1 MMVSSVSILASLS
14 PYILISALLLYL
26 LLEQLTY
33 LRKKGNLP
41 GPLFVPPIIGN
52 AVSVVRDPTSFWY
65 KQSALAGN
73 SPGLSANY
81 LVGRFIVYIRDTE
94 LSHQIFTNVRPDAF
108 HFVGHPFGK
117 KLFGDHNFIYMFGD
131 DHKSVRRQIAP
142 NFTPKALSTYSEL
155 MQVIIL
161 RHLRLWEESC
171 NGPITTRK
179 QGDSDGRNRAHSSD
193 YTDEPS
199 PRKIPTD
206 YGSSEFSEEP
216 SPSVFLKR
224 LRFISVYSTPSIRR
238 EYINFKYELIL
249 HFYIFFYIKILFS
262 ETIPMHGNCS
272 PNHVKKARL
281 GAEIK
286 QGWDDSYMIWG
297 LGKRYEGEKRIQP
310 VIGAFENGR
319 NRQTHVL
326 GNCRNIPTTLNEL
339 VQFVG
344 MSSINL
350 TITGT
355 FPNFNGTLCR
365 RYVVFG
371 IFARDFRRKH
381 GSSEFVEKFRRKSTT
396 VTFISLN
403 RNVVG
408 SSSCMS
414 LRNLVRDLNL
424 ETSQTVFVGPYLDEE
439 DKNRFRTDYNI
450 FNLGTMTLPFDIPGS
465 AFHKARMAVKRLANI
480 LAVCARK
487 SKARMAAGE
496 EPTCLIDFWMQP
508 IVAEAASGNP
518 PPPHSRDEE
527 IGGFLFDFLFA
538 AQDASTSSLLWAVT
552 QLESKPDVLRRV
564 REEVGSIWTPES
576 NALITVDQLAE
587 MKYTLNVAREVVRYR
602 PPATMVPH
610 VAAVDFPLTKT
621 YTVPKGTIVFPSVFD
636 SSFQGFT
643 EPDRF
648 DPDRFSEARKEDQVF
663 KRNFLAFGWGSHQCV
678 GQRYAL
684 NHLVLFIAMFSTL
697 LDFKRVRSDGCDE
710 IVYCPTIS
718 PKDGCTV
725 FLSRRVAAYPDLT
738 LN

>member
-171 NGPITTRK
+171 NGP
-179 QGDSDGRNRAHSSD
+179 
-193 YTDEPS
+193 
-199 PRKIPTD
+199 
-206 YGSSEFSEEP
+206 
-216 SPSVFLKR
+216 
-224 LRFISVYSTPSIRR
+224 
-238 EYINFKYELIL
+238 
-249 HFYIFFYIKILFS
+249 
-262 ETIPMHGNCS
+262 
-272 PNHVKKARL
+272 
-281 GAEIK
+281 
-286 QGWDDSYMIWG
+286 
-297 LGKRYEGEKRIQP
+297 
-310 VIGAFENGR
+310 
-319 NRQTHVL
+319 
-326 GNCRNIPTTLNEL
+326 
-339 VQFVG
+339 
-344 MSSINL
+344 
-350 TITGT
+350 
-355 FPNFNGTLCR
+355 
-365 RYVVFG
+365 
-371 IFARDFRRKH
+371 
-381 GSSEFVEKFRRKSTT
+381 
-396 VTFISLN
+396 
-403 RNVVG
+403 
-408 SSSCMS
+408 MS

-480 LAVCARK
+480 LAVCAGK

-643 EPDRF
+643 EPDQF
-648 DPDRFSEARKEDQVF
+648 DPDRFSETRKEDQVF

-697 LDFKRVRSDGCDE
+697 LDFKRLRSDGCDE

-725 FLSRRVAAYPDLT
+725 FLSRRVAAYPYLT

>member
-1 MMVSSVSILASLS
+1 MVISISIIASLV
-14 PYILISALLLYL
+14 PYIVVSALLLFL
-26 LLEQLTY
+26 LLEQLSY
-33 LRKKGNLP
+33 IRKKGNLP

-52 AVSVVRDPTSFWY
+52 AVSVV
-65 KQSALAGN
+65 L
-73 SPGLSANY
+73 
-81 LVGRFIVYIRDTE
+81 YIRDTE

-142 NFTPKALSTYSEL
+142 NFTPKALSTYSSL
-155 MQVIIL
+155 MQLIIL

-171 NGPITTRK
+171 NG
-179 QGDSDGRNRAHSSD
+179 D
-193 YTDEPS
+193 
-199 PRKIPTD
+199 
-206 YGSSEFSEEP
+206 
-216 SPSVFLKR
+216 
-224 LRFISVYSTPSIRR
+224 
-238 EYINFKYELIL
+238 
-249 HFYIFFYIKILFS
+249 
-262 ETIPMHGNCS
+262 
-272 PNHVKKARL
+272 
-281 GAEIK
+281 
-286 QGWDDSYMIWG
+286 
-297 LGKRYEGEKRIQP
+297 P
-310 VIGAFENGR
+310 V
-319 NRQTHVL
+319 
-326 GNCRNIPTTLNEL
+326 
-339 VQFVG
+339 
-344 MSSINL
+344 
-350 TITGT
+350 
-355 FPNFNGTLCR
+355 
-365 RYVVFG
+365 
-371 IFARDFRRKH
+371 
-381 GSSEFVEKFRRKSTT
+381 
-396 VTFISLN
+396 
-403 RNVVG
+403 
-408 SSSCMS
+408 S

-450 FNLGTMTLPFDIPGS
+450 FNLGTMTLPFDLPGF
-465 AFHKARMAVKRLANI
+465 AFREARMAVKRLANI
-480 LAVCARK
+480 LAVCAGK

-508 IVAEAASGNP
+508 I
-518 PPPHSRDEE
+518 E

-552 QLESKPDVLRRV
+552 QLESKPEVLRRV
-564 REEVGSIWTPES
+564 REEVGSVWSHES

-621 YTVPKGTIVFPSVFD
+621 YTIPKGTIVFPSVFD

-648 DPDRFSEARKEDQVF
+648 DPDRFSETRKEDQVF

-725 FLSRRVAAYPDLT
+725 FLSRRVAAYPELS

>member
-1 MMVSSVSILASLS
+1 MMDSSVSILASLT
-14 PYILISALLLYL
+14 PYILVSAFLLYL
-26 LLEQLTY
+26 LLEQLSY
-33 LRKKGNLP
+33 IRKKGNLP

-52 AVSVVRDPTSFWY
+52 AISVVRDPTSFWY

-81 LVGRFIVYIRDTE
+81 LVGKFIVYIRDTE

-142 NFTPKALSTYSEL
+142 NFTPKALSTYSSL
-155 MQVIIL
+155 MQLIIL

-171 NGPITTRK
+171 NG
-179 QGDSDGRNRAHSSD
+179 G
-193 YTDEPS
+193 
-199 PRKIPTD
+199 
-206 YGSSEFSEEP
+206 
-216 SPSVFLKR
+216 
-224 LRFISVYSTPSIRR
+224 
-238 EYINFKYELIL
+238 
-249 HFYIFFYIKILFS
+249 
-262 ETIPMHGNCS
+262 
-272 PNHVKKARL
+272 
-281 GAEIK
+281 
-286 QGWDDSYMIWG
+286 
-297 LGKRYEGEKRIQP
+297 P
-310 VIGAFENGR
+310 V
-319 NRQTHVL
+319 
-326 GNCRNIPTTLNEL
+326 
-339 VQFVG
+339 
-344 MSSINL
+344 
-350 TITGT
+350 
-355 FPNFNGTLCR
+355 
-365 RYVVFG
+365 
-371 IFARDFRRKH
+371 
-381 GSSEFVEKFRRKSTT
+381 
-396 VTFISLN
+396 
-403 RNVVG
+403 
-408 SSSCMS
+408 S

-439 DKNRFRTDYNI
+439 DKDRFRTDYNI
-450 FNLGTMTLPFDIPGS
+450 FNLGTMTLPFDLPGS
-465 AFHKARMAVKRLANI
+465 AFREARMAVKRLASI
-480 LAVCARK
+480 LAVCAGK

-564 REEVGSIWTPES
+564 REEVGKIWSPES
-576 NALITVDQLAE
+576 DELITVDQLAE

-610 VAAVDFPLTKT
+610 VAAEDFPLTKT
-621 YTVPKGTIVFPSVFD
+621 YTVPK
-636 SSFQGFT
+636 
-643 EPDRF
+643 
-648 DPDRFSEARKEDQVF
+648 DRFSETRKEDQVF

-725 FLSRRVAAYPDLT
+725 SLSRRVAAYPELS